1 MTLHQ
6 QTTQQ
11 IADCPIRDVLSHL
24 GDRWTVLVLYTLQQE
39 QEMRFGALRTQIPD
53 ISPRMLS
60 QTLRRLEQDGLVARM
75 AYATIPPRV
84 DYRLTELGISF
95 MQPIQAMLNWAK
107 LNQSAVH
114 AARQAYVP
122 PELHGAK

>member
-6 QTTQQ
+6 QTTRQV
-11 IADCPIRDVLSHL
+11 ADCPIRDVLSHL
-24 GDRWTVLVLYTLQQE
+24 GDRWTVLVLHALQGE
-39 QEMRFGALRTQIPD
+39 EIRFGVLRAQIPD

-60 QTLRRLEQDGLVARM
+60 QTLRRLEQDGLIART

-84 DYRLTELGISF
+84 DYRLTELGMSF
-95 MQPIQAMLNWAK
+95 MQVIQVMLDWAK
-107 LNQSAVH
+107 QNQSAVH

-122 PELHGAK
+122 PERYEAK

>member
-11 IADCPIRDVLSHL
+11 VANCPIRDVLSHL
-24 GDRWTVLVLYTLQQE
+24 GDRWTVLVLHALQDGVI
-39 QEMRFGALRTQIPD
+39 RFGVLRTQIPD

-60 QTLRRLEQDGLVARM
+60 QTLRRLEQDGLIART

-84 DYRLTELGISF
+84 DYRLTELGVSF
-95 MQPIQAMLNWAK
+95 MQVIQVMLDWAK
-107 LNQSAVH
+107 QNQSAVH

-122 PELHGAK
+122 PGRHEAK

>member
-6 QTTQQ
+6 QTTRQV
-11 IADCPIRDVLSHL
+11 ADCPIRDVLSHL

-122 PELHGAK
+122 LELHGAK

>member
-11 IADCPIRDVLSHL
+11 VANCPIRDVLSHL
-24 GDRWTVLVLYTLQQE
+24 GDRWTVLVLHALQDGE
-39 QEMRFGALRTQIPD
+39 IRFGVLRTQIPD

-60 QTLRRLEQDGLVARM
+60 QTLRRLEQDGLIART

-95 MQPIQAMLNWAK
+95 MQVIQVMLD
-107 LNQSAVH
+107 
-114 AARQAYVP
+114 
-122 PELHGAK
+122 

>member
-11 IADCPIRDVLSHL
+11 VANCPIRDVLSHL
-24 GDRWTVLVLYTLQQE
+24 GDRWTVLVLHALQDGE
-39 QEMRFGALRTQIPD
+39 IRFGVLRTQIPD

-60 QTLRRLEQDGLVARM
+60 QTLRRLEQDGLIART

-84 DYRLTELGISF
+84 DYRLTELGVSF
-95 MQPIQAMLNWAK
+95 MQVIQVMLDWAK
-107 LNQSAVH
+107 QNQSAVH
-114 AARQAYVP
+114 EARQAYIP
-122 PELHGAK
+122 PERHEAK

>member
-11 IADCPIRDVLSHL
+11 IADCPVRDVLSHL
-24 GDRWTVLVLYTLQQE
+24 GDRWTVLVLHALQGGE
-39 QEMRFGALRTQIPD
+39 IRFGVLRAQIPD

-60 QTLRRLEQDGLVARM
+60 QTLRRLEQDGLIART

-84 DYRLTELGISF
+84 DYRLTELGVSF
-95 MQPIQAMLNWAK
+95 MQVIQVMLDWAK
-107 LNQSAVH
+107 QNQSAVH

-122 PELHGAK
+122 PERYEAK

>member
-11 IADCPIRDVLSHL
+11 IADCPVRDVLSHL
-24 GDRWTVLVLYTLQQE
+24 GDRWTVLVLHALQGGE
-39 QEMRFGALRTQIPD
+39 IRFGVLRAQIPD

-60 QTLRRLEQDGLVARM
+60 QTLRRLEQDGLIART

-114 AARQAYVP
+114 EARQAYIP
-122 PELHGAK
+122 PERHEAK

>member
-6 QTTQQ
+6 QTTGQ
-11 IADCPIRDVLSHL
+11 IDKCPIRDVLSHL
-24 GDRWTVLVLYTLQQE
+24 GDRWTVLVLHALCHSE
-39 QEMRFGALRTQIPD
+39 VRFGVLRAQIAD

-60 QTLRRLEQDGLVARM
+60 QTLRRLEQDGLITRT

-84 DYRLTELGISF
+84 DYRLTELGVSF
-95 MQPIQAMLNWAK
+95 MQVIQVMLDWAK
-107 LNQSAVH
+107 QNQSAVH

-122 PELHGAK
+122 PERHEAK